1 MVDIFSDSLNVI
13 FIKILIG
20 INDADGKNLLSILIN
35 LGLVD
40 ICAYLHQ
47 PNHLLFEVSRCKQ
60 TIARPAIIDVIFLM
74 IETVCTGFAGEEN
87 REDQESLCSIV
98 FIAFDG
104 LLLFT
109 SD

>member
-1 MVDIFSDSLNVI
+1 MILKDYDTVQTISHSSL
-13 FIKILIG
+13 LIRLTTYD
-20 INDADGKNLLSILIN
+20 NIN